1 MSDLQRLIDRVC
13 LVEESNSQLKATLRR
28 HKTRIIKLE
37 ETTTSLRKELAGVRK
52 QKAIVHIKEIDELKE
67 SFPKVDI
74 KFCDYTY
81 DSVFTLIMS
90 VVASKFPVKQ
100 GLTTAPLTIQQIK
113 SESRQK
119 EFVTI
124 RYVSIYIYK
133 NFYNKYATKK
143 YLGSLIG
150 RRDHSTVIHGLRAVE
165 NWSLSKTFNK
175 KLKECIEEVKKELN
189 NVQPPTETTADSQEE
204 KETYPEGVKEA

>member
-37 ETTTSLRKELAGVRK
+37 ETTTSLRKELNAVRK
-52 QKAIVHIKEIDELKE
+52 QKAIVHIKEIDELKSE
-67 SFPKVDI
+67 FPKVEVN
-74 KFCDYTY
+74 FCQYAY

-90 VVASKFPVKQ
+90 IVASKFPVKQ
-100 GLTTAPLTIQQIK
+100 GLPPLTIEQIK
-113 SESRQK
+113 SSSRQK

-133 NFYNKYATKK
+133 NFYNKYATQK

-175 KLKECIEEVKKELN
+175 KLKECIEDVKKELN
-189 NVQPPTETTADSQEE
+189 NVQSTTETRTEAQEE
-204 KETYPEGVKEA
+204 KETYSEGIKEA